1 MLCHFTLV
9 GLNASIIR
17 LIEAVVVVNRCGV
30 RCSIDLKEVFISLL
44 MRDLLLNKHYI
55 LNVQLL
61 CMNVISTTIL
71 RNNLADALK
80 EITNKKDYLLVAK
93 KGKITSALVNIE
105 LFEDLLALVNKKY
118 VTSIKK
124 ARKEYKKGDFF
135 THEEVFGA
143 I

>member
-1 MLCHFTLV
+1 
-9 GLNASIIR
+9 
-17 LIEAVVVVNRCGV
+17 
-30 RCSIDLKEVFISLL
+30 
-44 MRDLLLNKHYI
+44 
-55 LNVQLL
+55 
-61 CMNVISTTIL
+61 MNVISTTIL

-80 EITNKKDYLLVAK
+80 EIANKKDYLLVAK

-124 ARKEYKKGDFF
+124 ARKEYKEGNFF
-135 THEEVFGA
+135 THEKVFGT